1 MIDLSRV
8 RRGMGCASCNG
19 SCGGCNKGIGR
30 LRRTSL
36 GVMVCCDD
44 EGNLYDDG
52 TSSSPTDVTGGVTP
66 DCAYGGIWPNCIS
79 PSTVTSPALPTVT
92 YTPPASSSTSALTLA
107 GQIAQAAG
115 TAAAPIVKLA
125 SQQAPYYVT
134 NPATGQ
140 SVLYNPNTGA
150 VASGVTN
157 TGISSIFGT
166 GATTSSLTPLLL
178 LAGIA
183 AVVMMSERH

>member
-1 MIDLSRV
+1 MINLSRV

-52 TSSSPTDVTGGVTP
+52 SSDVLGGVAPSSIAGGDVYTVPVASGVVTVPTNTSSTNLFGQ
-66 DCAYGGIWPNCIS
+66 
-79 PSTVTSPALPTVT
+79 AL
-92 YTPPASSSTSALTLA
+92 
-107 GQIAQAAG
+107 QAVG
-115 TAAAPIVKLA
+115 TAVQPIVKLA

-183 AVVMMSERH
+183 AVVMIGGRH